1 MSSSGAGLKQKF
13 FSGTLSVTLVSISFG
28 FLLGGIILLVAGF
41 NPLEAYWVIV
51 EGIFSRPKYVS
62 YVIIYST
69 PLIITGLSVAFALRT
84 GLFNIGAEGQYIIGA
99 LAAAAAGYY
108 LEMPMVLHVIVAIG
122 AAMLAAAFW
131 GGLAG
136 YFKARFGVN
145 EVISTIMLNWT
156 ALYISNWAVT
166 IDSFGRQG
174 TGKTYAIQPS
184 AQIDLFGQWKRTP
197 EGIAFLREHPMLWD
211 ILKSPVNLGFIFAI
225 LLATLVWYVLS
236 RTTLGYELR
245 AVGHNPQAA
254 EAGGIDVK
262 RSMVL
267 SMFIAG
273 GLAGAAG
280 AFQVLGVSH
289 RIATLAIMEGYGF
302 DGIAVSLIGNN
313 SGLGCVLAGLLFGA
327 LKYGGSKIQDVMGAP
342 TEVINI
348 MVGSI
353 IFFVAMPKLIRMIMA
368 FRKRRERS

>member
-1 MSSSGAGLKQKF
+1 LKQKF
-13 FSGTLSVTLVSISFG
+13 LSGALSITLVSICFG
-28 FLLGGIILLVAGF
+28 FLLGGLILLAAGF
-41 NPLEAYWVIV
+41 NPFEAYWVIV

-122 AAMLAAAFW
+122 AAMLAAGLW

-174 TGKTYAIQPS
+174 TGKTYAIQPT
-184 AQIDLFGQWKRTP
+184 AQIDLLGQWKRTP

-211 ILKSPVNLGFIFAI
+211 ILKSPVNLGFIFAV
-225 LLATLVWYVLS
+225 LLAALVWYVLS

-254 EAGGIDVK
+254 EAGGIDVR

-313 SGLGCVLAGLLFGA
+313 SGPGCVLAGLLFGA

-368 FRKRRERS
+368 FKKRRGTS

>member
-1 MSSSGAGLKQKF
+1 MNGPASSLREKFLHGSLAITLMSIL
-13 FSGTLSVTLVSISFG
+13 FG
-28 FLLGGIILLVAGF
+28 FLLGGVILLVAGF

-51 EGIFSRPKYVS
+51 EGVFSRPKYIS

-84 GLFNIGAEGQYIIGA
+84 GLFNIGAEGQYIMGA
-99 LAAAAAGYY
+99 LTAAAAGYY
-108 LEMPMVLHVIVAIG
+108 LKLPILLHVTAAVGLAVLVAG
-122 AAMLAAAFW
+122 LW

-136 YFKARFGVN
+136 WFKARFGVN

-156 ALYISNWAVT
+156 ALYISNWAIT
-166 IDSFGRQG
+166 IPSFGRQG
-174 TGKTYAIQPS
+174 TGKTYEIQPS
-184 AQIDLFGQWKRTP
+184 AQIDILGEWKRTP

-211 ILKSPVNLGFIFAI
+211 ILKSPVNLGFICALILAFA
-225 LLATLVWYVLS
+225 VWYTLN

-245 AVGHNPQAA
+245 AVGYNPHAA

-262 RSMVL
+262 RSIVV
-267 SMFIAG
+267 SMLISGA
-273 GLAGAAG
+273 LAGAAG

-313 SGLGCVLAGLLFGA
+313 SGPGCVFAGLLFGG

-348 MVGSI
+348 MIGII
-353 IFFVAMPKLIRMIMA
+353 IFFVAMPKLIRLILN
-368 FRKRRERS
+368 FRERRRRT

>member
-1 MSSSGAGLKQKF
+1 MSASGSGLKQKF
-13 FSGTLSVTLVSISFG
+13 FSGALSITLVSICLG
-28 FLLGGIILLVAGF
+28 FLVGGIILLVAGF
-41 NPLEAYWVIV
+41 NPFEAYWVILQ
-51 EGIFSRPKYVS
+51 GIFSRPKYVS

-69 PLIITGLSVAFALRT
+69 PLIITGLSVAFALRA

-108 LEMPMVLHVIVAIG
+108 LQLPMVLHVPAAIG
-122 AAMLAAAFW
+122 LAVLAAALW

-166 IDSFGRQG
+166 LDSFGRQG
-174 TGKTYAIQPS
+174 TGKTYAIQPT
-184 AQIDLFGQWKRTP
+184 AQIDLLGQWKRTP

-225 LLATLVWYVLS
+225 LLAALVWYVLN

-313 SGLGCVLAGLLFGA
+313 SGPGCVLAGLLFGA

-348 MVGSI
+348 MIGSI
-353 IFFVAMPKLIRMIMA
+353 IFFVAMPKLIRMIIA
-368 FRKRRERS
+368 FRKRRVRK

>member
-1 MSSSGAGLKQKF
+1 MSAPATPLKEKFLQGAL
-13 FSGTLSVTLVSISFG
+13 SITLMSILFG

-41 NPLEAYWVIV
+41 NPFEAYGVILK
-51 EGIFSRPKYVS
+51 GIFSRPKYVS

-84 GLFNIGAEGQYIIGA
+84 GLFNIGAEGQYIMGA

-108 LEMPMVLHVIVAIG
+108 LKLPIVLHVF
-122 AAMLAAAFW
+122 AAVGLAVLVAAFW

-156 ALYISNWAVT
+156 ALYISNWAIT
-166 IDSFGRQG
+166 IPSFGRQG
-174 TGKTYAIQPS
+174 AGKTFAIQGT
-184 AQIDLFGQWKRTP
+184 AYIDILGQWKRTP

-211 ILKSPVNLGFIFAI
+211 ILKSPVNLGFVFA
-225 LLATLVWYVLS
+225 LMLAFLVWFILNK
-236 RTTLGYELR
+236 TTLGYELR
-245 AVGHNPQAA
+245 AVGYNPQAA
-254 EAGGIDVK
+254 EAGGINVK
-262 RSMVL
+262 RSLVV
-267 SMFIAG
+267 SMLISG

-313 SGLGCVLAGLLFGA
+313 SGLGCVFAGLLFGG

-348 MVGSI
+348 MIGII
-353 IFFVAMPKLIRMIMA
+353 IFFVAMPKLIRMILTY
-368 FRKRRERS
+368 RERRGRS